1 MSVSKLF
8 HIFLFLLFVGLTFLV
23 YLEQNHYLTEKG
35 TQRLADYHF
44 YMSENLALPDTG
56 TLLYSE
62 IQAHTELQFFQFI
75 HSTESAANLTTGTL
89 NSTSESPLA
98 VLFKIALPD
107 TRQLGSG
114 RLQIKLSTDDLTN
127 NALIAFKKTSIV
139 LWLTYLVITFVF
151 ISLMMMV
158 KRKIRYA
165 SNYVNGLSN
174 HLYHALEASKLKS
187 EFTPLADALEHCRS
201 TLKKES
207 ETMSKEHERLNRA
220 AFEDQITG
228 FATRT
233 RFTQKLES
241 FSSTGKNQIG
251 LLALIKATEL
261 GVINDTLGRAAGDE
275 YLSKIANCIRYALT
289 SYHDAECYR
298 ISTADFAVFIPGL
311 IIKDGLP
318 FVESLKAQFD
328 EYQQTINNESIAHIG
343 LVPYEHDSEPARLLS
358 QGDTAVS
365 IAQTLGPNCFYLQEK
380 DNNDELYG
388 DTRWKEAIDDLIH
401 RRALKFYQQAILP
414 CQRESKIY
422 NELFSRFYNVDGKF
436 LPTATVIAM
445 AERHGMVMDLDKLV
459 IITTLKMLIENPALT
474 GSFGINISAA
484 SIMQE
489 SFIAWLKDLLVKQRH
504 IAARLVFEVN
514 ESGMQTNLVAS
525 YKFVQTIHSVGARVS
540 VEHFGMGFTSFKFF
554 KQVRPDFIKLDG
566 SYSNNIDQDTNNQFF
581 IKMIINIAR
590 RLNIS
595 VISTSVERQ
604 EEKFVLEKLLV
615 DGLQGYYIAEPQALQ
630 NTALHQ
636 KT

>member
-8 HIFLFLLFVGLTFLV
+8 HLFLFLLFVGLTFLV
-23 YLEQNHYLTEKG
+23 YLEQSHLLTEKG
-35 TQRLADYHF
+35 QQRLSDYHS
-44 YMSENLALPDTG
+44 YMSDSPTLPGTG
-56 TLLYSE
+56 TLLY
-62 IQAHTELQFFQFI
+62 TELESHSKLQFFQFI
-75 HSTESAANLTTGTL
+75 HSTENTANFTVGDLKVI
-89 NSTSESPLA
+89 SDHPLA
-98 VLFKIALPD
+98 VLFQIDLPD
-107 TRQLGSG
+107 TRLLNQG
-114 RLQIKLSTDDLTN
+114 RLQVKLATSDLTD
-127 NALIAFKKTSIV
+127 NALIVFGKFCIV
-139 LWLTYLVITFVF
+139 LWLTYFIITLVF
-151 ISLMMMV
+151 INVMIKI

-165 SNYVNGLSN
+165 SHYVNGLSN
-174 HLYHALEASKLKS
+174 HLYHALESSKLKS
-187 EFTPLADALEHCRS
+187 EFTPLADALENCRS
-201 TLKKES
+201 MLKKES
-207 ETMSKEHERLNRA
+207 ETTSKEHERLNRA

-233 RFTQKLES
+233 RFTQKLAS
-241 FSSTGKNQIG
+241 FSGSGKNQIG
-251 LLALIKATEL
+251 LMALIKATEL
-261 GVINDTLGRAAGDE
+261 GVINNTLGRAAGDD
-275 YLSKIANCIRYALT
+275 YLAKIATCMRQALT
-289 SYHDAECYR
+289 GYPEAECYR

-318 FVESLKAQFD
+318 FVESLKAQLD
-328 EYQQTINNESIAHIG
+328 EYQQTVNNESIAHIG
-343 LVPYEHDSEPARLLS
+343 LIPYEHDSEPTRLLS

-380 DNNDELYG
+380 GNNDELYG

-414 CQRESKIY
+414 CRKESKIY

-445 AERHGMVMDLDKLV
+445 AERHGMVVELDKLV

-474 GSFGINISAA
+474 GSYGINISSA

-489 SFIAWLKDLLVKQRH
+489 SFLAWLQDLLIKQRH

-525 YKFVQTIHSVGARVS
+525 YKFVQKIHSVGARVS

-554 KQVRPDFIKLDG
+554 RQVRPDFIKLDG
-566 SYSNNIDQDTNNQFF
+566 SYSNNIDEDTNNQFF

-604 EEKFVLEKLLV
+604 EEKLELEKLLV
-615 DGLQGYYIAEPQALQ
+615 DGLQGYYIAEPQPLKNIGTQ
-630 NTALHQ
+630 Q
-636 KT
+636 